1 MNPSPSLLV
10 HTGSMDDEDTDK
22 RIANNTLKSHSSDK
36 SLQPHTRSSKYNK
49 NIFPSGFHAE
59 SPRNERFLHSAK
71 DNQRDYTNQ
80 THRTGGSQMTKPT
93 SNPIT
98 RPKTSFMY
106 WASGENT
113 KVQLDHHKMFQSEHI
128 GVSPYPAGIVSHF
141 CLYIY
146 VHMHMY
152 TYTYTCIC
160 KYMSI

>member
-1 MNPSPSLLV
+1 
-10 HTGSMDDEDTDK
+10 MDDEDTDK
-22 RIANNTLKSHSSDK
+22 RIANNTLKCHSSDR
-36 SLQPHTRSSKYNK
+36 SLQPHIHSSKYNK

-59 SPRNERFLHSAK
+59 SPRKERFLHSAK
-71 DNQRDYTNQ
+71 DNQHDYTNQ
-80 THRTGGSQMTKPT
+80 THRTGGSQMTNHT
-93 SNPIT
+93 SNHIT

-146 VHMHMY
+146 INIKNY
-152 TYTYTCIC
+152 IYICIHIHI
-160 KYMSI
+160 YM